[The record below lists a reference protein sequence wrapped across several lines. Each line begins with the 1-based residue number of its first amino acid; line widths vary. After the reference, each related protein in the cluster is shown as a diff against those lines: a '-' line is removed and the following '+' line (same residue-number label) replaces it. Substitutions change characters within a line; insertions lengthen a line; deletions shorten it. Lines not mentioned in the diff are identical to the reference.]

1 VLGSPF
7 RDRFRALHLLVAIA
21 ACLIPLSGCATA
33 PLTGGV
39 RPEGRRLVLLLD
51 SSTSMR
57 RTDPS
62 GVGPQG
68 AQLVL
73 GLVGSDDN
81 VGVITY
87 AKDAVVQRPL
97 KAAGT
102 SRGGLQARL
111 SELNRNGITDFAQGL
126 ALSRD
131 MLQAG
136 KAPEGS
142 AVILL
147 TDGVPYRGRRR
158 TSGPALAPLLEEFA
172 KRKWRIFALAL
183 GDEAATPFL
192 SRIVAATGGAVFPVA
207 DADRLAPAF
216 AEVATEALGYL
227 RSERAGREVE
237 VVPHTGRLAFLVR
250 GDSLGA
256 VTGPSAAPA
265 TPPPG
270 PATPPGTAGQV
281 EAIETAAGP
290 FRVGLIE
297 NPQPGKWSVDA
308 PPDAEVVALMEP
320 SFGFEFVAE
329 RPPEQLG
336 SREEG
341 QVAVRL
347 VGSSEGLAKV
357 RGRVLFRA
365 KLTLGADRSLG
376 APIQLKREGEVFS
389 GKFRAPTVPKE
400 TALSIVVEAILAEGG
415 RTFVLKR
422 TRALTVLPGK
432 GKRAPVPLALSLSA
446 ERLSGAAWSEG
457 TPPSASLTIQ
467 GDPERALTL
476 KSALGTQALAAG
488 GSVTLEVPLRGSSLA
503 LSAETEDGATW
514 SGSVALEV
522 TRYRLGG
529 ASLTGG
535 LTFPDLAAGAPGGAA
550 LPLGLTVTPGELLVE
565 TSALKGPSGATL
577 AVSLVDGQLSC
588 QPGRKLPPGLYEGQL
603 ALRVAGL
610 SLPAKQVPV
619 RIKLL
624 PAVHAPSA
632 IKLRGRWGWVS
643 TAVEVAWPRGGEVEV
658 SFEPSELRGP
668 AVIHPA
674 YDLRVRP
681 LDGWD
686 GARLG
691 ARVRR
696 VALSVFLSSDLP
708 AGAYSGTLVVRRAE
722 SREERVEIPVTL
734 TLER

>member
-1 VLGSPF
+1 
-7 RDRFRALHLLVAIA
+7 
-21 ACLIPLSGCATA
+21 
-33 PLTGGV
+33 
-39 RPEGRRLVLLLD
+39 
-51 SSTSMR
+51 MR

-62 GVGPQG
+62 RVGPQG

-97 KAAGT
+97 KAAGS

-111 SELNRNGITDFAQGL
+111 SELSRNGITDFAQGL

-136 KAPEGS
+136 RAPEGS

-227 RSERAGREVE
+227 RSEKAGREVE

-250 GDSLGA
+250 GNELGA
-256 VTGPSAAPA
+256 VTGPAKAAPA
-265 TPPPG
+265 GAPAPAAG
-270 PATPPGTAGQV
+270 P
-281 EAIETAAGP
+281 IETAAGP

-297 NPQPGKWSVDA
+297 NPQPGKWSVAA
-308 PPDAEVVALMEP
+308 PAEAEVVALMEP
-320 SFGFEFVAE
+320 SFGFEFVPD
-329 RPPEQLG
+329 RPPERLG

-341 QVAVRL
+341 QIAVRL

-357 RGRVLFRA
+357 RGRVLLRA

-376 APIQLKREGEVFS
+376 APLNLKSEGEVFAAS
-389 GKFRAPTVPKE
+389 FRAPTVPEE

-432 GKRAPVPLALSLSA
+432 GKRAPVPLALGLSA
-446 ERLSGAAWSEG
+446 ERLSGVAWSGESG
-457 TPPSASLTIQ
+457 GSASLTVT
-467 GDPERALTL
+467 GDPERSVTL
-476 KSALGTQALAAG
+476 KSSLGTQTIEAG
-488 GSVTLEVPLRGSSLA
+488 GSLSLEVPLRGSSLK
-503 LSAETEDGATW
+503 LSAEAEDGTTW
-514 SGSVALEV
+514 SGSVALDV
-522 TRYRLGG
+522 TSYRLSG
-529 ASLTGG
+529 ANAAG
-535 LTFPDLAAGAPGGAA
+535 LSFPDLAAGAPGGAS
-550 LPLGLTVTPGELLVE
+550 LPLGLTVSPGELVVE
-565 TSALKGPSGATL
+565 P
-577 AVSLVDGQLSC
+577 GQLQGPAGARLPVSC
-588 QPGRKLPPGLYEGQL
+588 VEGKLSLAPGPKLPPGLYEGQL
-603 ALRVAGL
+603 SLRVAGV
-610 SLPAKQVPV
+610 SLPAKQVPL

-632 IKLRGRWGWVS
+632 IKLRGRWGWVQ
-643 TAVEVAWPRGGEVEV
+643 TAVEVAWPRGGEIDVA
-658 SFEPSELRGP
+658 FEPSELRGP
-668 AVIHPA
+668 AVIHPEF
-674 YDLRVRP
+674 DLRVRP

-691 ARVRR
+691 PRVRR

-708 AGAYSGTLVVRRAE
+708 AGAYSGTLVVRRAQSQATE
-722 SREERVEIPVTL
+722 SPAERVEIPVTL

>member
-1 VLGSPF
+1 MLGSPF
-7 RDRFRALHLLVAIA
+7 RDRCRPSHLLVAIA

-73 GLVGSDDN
+73 GLVGSNDN

-136 KAPEGS
+136 GAPEGS

-227 RSERAGREVE
+227 RSEREGREVE

-250 GDSLGA
+250 GEELGT
-256 VTGPSAAPA
+256 VSGPSAGPA
-265 TPPPG
+265 AN
-270 PATPPGTAGQV
+270 PATPPGAGGV
-281 EAIETAAGP
+281 EPIETAAGP

-297 NPQPGKWSVDA
+297 NPRPGKWSVAA
-308 PPDAEVVALMEP
+308 PAGAEVVALMEP
-320 SFGFEFVAE
+320 SFGFEFVPE
-329 RPPEQLG
+329 RPPERLG

-357 RGRVLFRA
+357 SGRVLFRA

-389 GKFRAPTVPKE
+389 ATFRAPTVPSE
-400 TALSIVVEAILAEGG
+400 TALSVVVEAILAEGG

-432 GKRAPVPLALSLSA
+432 GKRAPVPLALSLSP

-457 TPPSASLTIQ
+457 AAPSATLTVT

-476 KSALGTQALAAG
+476 KSSLGSQAIAAG
-488 GSVTLEVPLRGSSLA
+488 GSATLEVPLRGTSLA
-503 LSAETEDGATW
+503 LRAETEDGATW
-514 SGSVALEV
+514 SGSVALDV
-522 TRYRLGG
+522 TRYRLSG
-529 ASLTGG
+529 ASLAGG
-535 LTFPDLAAGAPGGAA
+535 LTFPDLAAGAPGGAS
-550 LPLGLTVTPGELLVE
+550 LPLGLTLTPGELAVE
-565 TSALKGPSGATL
+565 TSALQGPSGATL
-577 AVSLVDGQLSC
+577 EVSLADGELRC
-588 QPGRKLPPGLYEGQL
+588 DPGRKLPPGLYEGQL
-603 ALRVAGL
+603 AVRVAGL

-686 GARLG
+686 GALLG

-708 AGAYSGTLVVRRAE
+708 AGAYRGTLVVRGAK

>member
-1 VLGSPF
+1 MGSSP
-7 RDRFRALHLLVAIA
+7 RPPGWWRHSILAIA
-21 ACLIPLSGCATA
+21 MCLLSLSGCAVA
-33 PLTGGV
+33 PLTGSV

-87 AKDAVVQRPL
+87 AKDATVQRSL
-97 KAAGT
+97 RAAGT
-102 SRGGLQARL
+102 SRGGLQAQL
-111 SELNRNGITDFAQGL
+111 SGLNRNGITDFARGL

-131 MLQAG
+131 MLEAG
-136 KAPEGS
+136 HAPAGS

-158 TSGPALAPLLEEFA
+158 TSGPALAPLLERFA
-172 KRKWRIFALAL
+172 AKGWRIFAIAL

-207 DADRLAPAF
+207 NADRLAPAF

-227 RSERAGREVE
+227 RSEKAGREVE

-250 GDSLGA
+250 GAELGA
-256 VTGPSAAPA
+256 ITGPTAPEAPEDSPPAASPA
-265 TPPPG
+265 GGTPAP
-270 PATPPGTAGQV
+270 
-281 EAIETAAGP
+281 IETAAGP
-290 FRVGLIE
+290 FRVGLVE
-297 NPQPGKWSVDA
+297 NPQPGKWTIAA
-308 PPDAEVVALMEP
+308 PAGAEVVALMEP
-320 SFGFEFVAE
+320 SFGIEFVAS
-329 RPPEQLG
+329 RPPERLG
-336 SREEG
+336 SREKG
-341 QVAVRL
+341 QIAVRL

-357 RGRVLFRA
+357 RGRVLLRA
-365 KLTLGADRSLG
+365 RLTLGAERSLG
-376 APIQLKREGEVFS
+376 DPLQLKREGDLFVAS
-389 GKFRAPTVPKE
+389 FRAPTVPKE
-400 TALSIVVEAILAEGG
+400 TALSVVVEAVLAEAG

-432 GKRAPVPLALSLSA
+432 GKRAPVPLALRLSP
-446 ERLSGAAWSEG
+446 ERLSATAWSDA
-457 TPPSASLTIQ
+457 PAPSASLTVT
-467 GDPERALTL
+467 GDPERDLTL
-476 KSALGTQALAAG
+476 TSGGRSQALAAG
-488 GSVTLEVPLRGSSLA
+488 ASVTLKVPLSGSALTLA
-503 LSAETEDGATW
+503 AETPDGASW
-514 SGSVALEV
+514 SGKVPLEL
-522 TRYRLGG
+522 TRYRLTGRHLGG
-529 ASLTGG
+529 VS
-535 LTFPDLAAGAPGGAA
+535 FPDLAAGAPGGTT
-550 LPLGLTVTPGELLVE
+550 LPLQLGSSPGEVAIA
-565 TSALKGPSGATL
+565 TSPLKGPAGATL
-577 AVSLVDGQLSC
+577 ELTFADGKLRC
-588 QPGRKLPPGLYEGQL
+588 EPGRELPPGLYQGRL
-603 ALRVAGL
+603 AVRIAGE
-610 SLPAKQVPV
+610 SLPPKQVSV

-632 IKLRGRWGWVS
+632 VKLRGRWGWVS
-643 TAVEVAWPRGGEVEV
+643 TAVEIAWPRGGEVEV

-668 AVIHPA
+668 AVIQPA
-674 YDLRVRP
+674 FDLRVQP

-686 GARLG
+686 GTHLG

-708 AGAYSGTLVVRRAE
+708 AGDYSGTLVVRHAKLAE
-722 SREERVEIPVTL
+722 QQLVIPVTL